1 MDSLILYLLAGSLA
15 GLIGGLFGLGGGAV
29 VVPVLIYCFKLG
41 GVNEE
46 VLTHLAIGTS
56 LATIV
61 VTSLSSIYT
70 HHRKAA
76 VLWPVTLWMV
86 PGIGLGVVAGSV
98 FATEL
103 SGSTLQNLFG
113 AFLIFVAF
121 QMALG
126 GSPKPHRELPGRLV
140 GTGNGAGI
148 GFVSGIFGI
157 GGGSL
162 SVPYL
167 AYCNVNITN
176 AIATSAALGFPIALL
191 GALTYIYRGWQVTG
205 LPEGALGFVFLPAFL
220 GIVVTS
226 VPFARLGAL
235 LAHRLPAKHLKRL
248 FAVVAL
254 GLGVGFISS
263 NS

>member
-1 MDSLILYLLAGSLA
+1 MESLLIYLIAGSVA

-29 VVPVLIYCFKLG
+29 IVPVLIYSFSVG
-41 GVNEE
+41 QMGEE

-61 VTSLSSIYT
+61 VTSLSSIYA
-70 HHRKAA
+70 HNKKAA

-86 PGIGLGVVAGSV
+86 PGIGFGVIAGSV

-103 SGSTLQNLFG
+103 SGSTLQKLFG
-113 AFLIFVAF
+113 AFLIMVAF
-121 QMALG
+121 QMAIG
-126 GSPKPHRELPGRLV
+126 GSPKPHRELPGRWI
-140 GTGNGAGI
+140 GSGNGAGI

-167 AYCNVNITN
+167 TYCNVKITN

-191 GALTYIYRGWQVTG
+191 GAGTYVYRGWG
-205 LPEGALGFVFLPAFL
+205 MEDLPEGALGFVFLPAFF
-220 GIVVTS
+220 GIALTS
-226 VPFARLGAL
+226 VPFARLGAF

-248 FAVVAL
+248 FALVAF

-263 NS
+263 NM